1 MIALAPSNN
10 IKNIE
15 NMESG
20 EQYKMAEH
28 TANETLAIVEK
39 ALEKTKSLKKAVIM
53 ELPPRAD
60 SARLQSLTEYS
71 NNVLKSA
78 ALNSAYKDQI
88 VIGSLDSL
96 YNYSNADIF
105 GHPSSPSYD
114 GIHMR
119 GKSGK
124 WAFTE
129 CITAAVKAAA
139 LTYESPRSS
148 SPPTATLIS
157 TSNSFQALSN

>member
-1 MIALAPSNN
+1 
-10 IKNIE
+10 
-15 NMESG
+15 MESV

-28 TANETLAIVEK
+28 TAHETLAIVEK

-60 SARLQSLTEYS
+60 SARLQSLTEFC
-71 NNVLKSA
+71 NNVLKNA
-78 ALNSAYKDQI
+78 AMASAYKDKI
-88 VIGSLDSL
+88 IIGSLDPL
-96 YNYSNADIF
+96 YSHSNADIF
-105 GHPSSPSYD
+105 GHPSSPNYD

-124 WAFTE
+124 WAYTG
-129 CITAAVKAAA
+129 CIMAAVKAAG
-139 LTYESPRSS
+139 LTYESSRSS